1 VTRVLH
7 ILPHRGGGAETYID
21 RLQRLPG
28 FEHARALLSAGPS
41 PAAAAASIPVRWPRA
56 ARAAR
61 QADLVH
67 VHGDVTA
74 ILALPLLRGRPAVFT
89 THGLH
94 FLRRAQG
101 ARRAAAVR
109 GLSAAVGAAGAT
121 LCTSRAER
129 DELAALL
136 GPRLAPRLTVVHNGV
151 ALPAPAPAQRAA
163 TRAELGL
170 NERDVAVLFLGEL
183 SERKGVLTAV
193 AAAGAA
199 AARGAPVVLLV
210 AGDGPQADEVAGLA
224 SPAVRPLGFRRDA
237 ARLLAAADVF
247 VLPSTREGLS
257 FAVLEAMAQGL
268 ALVVSDGPGNP
279 EAVGEAG
286 IVVPADDVGAWAA
299 ALAAL
304 AGDRAERERLGA
316 AARERAATQFSIE
329 QMLAGVAAA
338 YDAVLTAPGPAA
350 GVARA

>member
-1 VTRVLH
+1 MTRVLH

-21 RLQRLPG
+21 LLERLPG
-28 FEHARALLSAGPS
+28 FEHARAPLSAGPS
-41 PAAAAASIPVRWPRA
+41 PAAAAGSVPVRWPRA

-61 QADLVH
+61 RADLVH

-74 ILALPLLRGRPAVFT
+74 MLALPLLRGRPAVFT

-94 FLRRAQG
+94 FLRRAEG

-109 GLSAAVGAAGAT
+109 AMRAAVGAAGAT

-129 DELAALL
+129 DELAALF
-136 GPRLAPRLTVVHNGV
+136 GPRLAPRLTVVHNAV
-151 ALPAPAPAQRAA
+151 PLTAPAPAQRAA
-163 TRAELGL
+163 TRDELGL
-170 NERDVAVLFLGEL
+170 SERDVAVLFLGEL
-183 SERKGVLTAV
+183 SERKGVLIAV

-210 AGDGPQADEVAGLA
+210 AGDGPQADAVARLA

-237 ARLLAAADVF
+237 TRLLAAADVF

-279 EAVGEAG
+279 EAVGGAG
-286 IVVPADDVGAWAA
+286 IVVPANDVGAWTA
-299 ALAAL
+299 ALSAL

-316 AARERAATQFSIE
+316 AARDRAATQFSIE
-329 QMLAGVAAA
+329 QMLGGVAAA
-338 YDAVLTAPGPAA
+338 YETAL
-350 GVARA
+350 RN